1 MDYTVL
7 EKSALFSGIPIKE
20 LCNDLNTVPHHIQ
33 RYDKGE
39 TIFHLMENASRIG
52 IVLEG
57 NVQAQKPFPNGSQI
71 NVSVRKAGEL
81 IGAAAA
87 FSRSQ
92 KYPCDVVALESAT
105 ILFFQREDI
114 SATILFFQRE
124 DILLLLQKDLRIMK
138 NFISELATASFMLQQ
153 RLELMSYSGIAQ
165 KAAFYLLIQARQSG
179 KNVIKIPGS
188 VSNWAMVMNVSR
200 SSLHRELKKLEA
212 DGLIAYAP
220 PVIEIHDFD
229 ALQNVLSK

>member
-7 EKSALFSGIPIKE
+7 EKSALFSGIPTKE

-57 NVQAQKPFPNGSQI
+57 SVQAQKPFPNGSQI

-105 ILFFQREDI
+105 IMFF
-114 SATILFFQRE
+114 LRE

-138 NFISELATASFMLQQ
+138 NFMTELATASYMLQQ

-179 KNVIKIPGS
+179 KNEIEIPGS
-188 VSNWAMVMNVSR
+188 VLNWAMVMNVSR

>member
-7 EKSALFSGIPIKE
+7 ENSALFSGIPTKE

-105 ILFFQREDI
+105 IM
-114 SATILFFQRE
+114 FFQRE